1 MEFVLFL
8 FFFWVLVS
16 GFLTFPP
23 TRIYRFHGIPI
34 TRSSISP
41 RNAPLVAITTTLI
54 LSSTP
59 NLEALGP
66 RVTLVRN
73 YVDESYSAGN
83 VGAEFDIGK
92 VTFGDDM
99 NTELEYM
106 GVSFYLR
113 KMIGRQL
120 IEARGIFFFLYFPHV
135 SCMLILPAFFWGVS
149 GRFPGSFQVISPCG
163 FFNLL
168 CVSYNLWGR

>member
-8 FFFWVLVS
+8 FFFRVLVS

-34 TRSSISP
+34 TRPSISP
-41 RNAPLVAITTTLI
+41 RNAPSPPLVAITTTLI

-66 RVTLVRN
+66 RVMLVRN
-73 YVDESYSAGN
+73 YVDELYSAGN

-120 IEARGIFFFLYFPHV
+120 IEARGNNFFVFPSYV
-135 SCMLILPAFFWGVS
+135 VYVDSACFFS
-149 GRFPGSFQVISPCG
+149 GEFPGG
-163 FFNLL
+163 FRA
-168 CVSYNLWGR
+168 VSR